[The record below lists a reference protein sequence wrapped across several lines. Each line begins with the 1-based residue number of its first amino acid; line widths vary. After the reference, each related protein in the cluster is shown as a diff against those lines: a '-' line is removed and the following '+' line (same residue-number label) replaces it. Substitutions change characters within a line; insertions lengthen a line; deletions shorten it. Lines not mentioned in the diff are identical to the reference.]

1 MKRGKVLINGA
12 GGFLG
17 RHTVEV
23 FLEAGYDVR
32 ATDLPGMALDWA
44 EPLGV
49 EVTHADLSDYNEAL
63 RVTDGV
69 GGVINVAGVFHFS
82 ATYEDLYHGN
92 VQVTEN
98 MCRAALETGL
108 EKFVHIA
115 TVGVYGLPVYTP
127 MDEDGPKNPRGFYEV
142 TKKLGEDKVWEYQ
155 QLRGLPAAIL
165 RPAPIYGARGKYI
178 YCDVFAQTILMGR
191 AEKPWALAV
200 KDSVYCHHIHARDV
214 ARASMLLLQ
223 LPRTIGN
230 AYNCADRTPMK
241 WRDFFGLAN
250 ELTGY
255 PANYTI
261 PNVEPV
267 MKGAIRVLP
276 RVFPQRF
283 LNRINDRIREAWEGV
298 IEEENLD
305 PVFYPQIERDLFHY
319 LLGDHIYD
327 TSKLEALGF
336 EYEFPRFG
344 DGLRQTH
351 QWMVEQKWIPAPA
364 S

>member
-1 MKRGKVLINGA
+1 MNRGKVLINGA

-32 ATDLPGMALDWA
+32 ATDLPGMPLDWA
-44 EPLGV
+44 EPLGA
-49 EVTHADLSDYNEAL
+49 EAMHADLSDFAEAC
-63 RVTDGV
+63 RVTEGV
-69 GGVINVAGVFHFS
+69 RGVVNVAGVFHFS
-82 ATYEDLYHGN
+82 ATYEDLYRGN

-98 MCRAALETGL
+98 MCRASLEAGV

-115 TVGVYGLPVYTP
+115 TVGVYGLPAYTP
-127 MDEDGPKNPRGFYEV
+127 MDEDGPKNPRGPYEV

-165 RPAPIYGARGKYI
+165 RPGPIYGARGKYI
-178 YCDVFAQTILMGR
+178 YCDVFASTILMGR
-191 AEKPWALAV
+191 AEKPWCLAV
-200 KDSVYCHHIHARDV
+200 KDSVFCHHVHARDV
-214 ARASMLLLQ
+214 ARASELLLQ

-230 AYNCADRTPMK
+230 AYNCADRAPMK
-241 WRDFFGLAN
+241 WNDFFALSN

-255 PANYTI
+255 PPNYKI
-261 PNVEPV
+261 PYIEPV
-267 MKGAIRVLP
+267 MKGALRVLP
-276 RVFPQRF
+276 RVFPQKI
-283 LNRINDRIREAWEGV
+283 LDRINDSIREAWEGV
-298 IEEENLD
+298 IADDGLD
-305 PVFYPQIERDLFHY
+305 PAICPQIERDLFHY

-336 EYEFPRFG
+336 ECEFPRFG

-351 QWMVEQKWIPAPA
+351 QWMVDQKWIPARA
-364 S
+364 